1 MIIIKKL
8 NNRIIISHKNGIGDD
23 ENTVNVL
30 SQKIIIIL
38 VWGDE
43 DNATAIY
50 NESEPHE
57 DSEDY
62 YYFFS

>member
-57 DSEDY
+57 DYEDY
-62 YYFFS
+62 YYFYS

>member
-1 MIIIKKL
+1 
-8 NNRIIISHKNGIGDD
+8 
-23 ENTVNVL
+23 VNVL

-57 DSEDY
+57 DYEDY
-62 YYFFS
+62 YYFYS